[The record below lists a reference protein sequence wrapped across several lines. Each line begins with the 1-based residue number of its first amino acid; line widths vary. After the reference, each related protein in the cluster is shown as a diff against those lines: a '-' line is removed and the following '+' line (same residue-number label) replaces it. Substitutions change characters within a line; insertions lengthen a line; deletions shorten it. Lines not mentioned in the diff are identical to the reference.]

1 MRVNPNRGRAW
12 ASARMRAR
20 SGAWSPR
27 VDFRYHAARL
37 NCAK

>member
-12 ASARMRAR
+12 ARAR
-20 SGAWSPR
+20 IRARKAAWSLR
-27 VDFRYHAARL
+27 VDGRYHAARL